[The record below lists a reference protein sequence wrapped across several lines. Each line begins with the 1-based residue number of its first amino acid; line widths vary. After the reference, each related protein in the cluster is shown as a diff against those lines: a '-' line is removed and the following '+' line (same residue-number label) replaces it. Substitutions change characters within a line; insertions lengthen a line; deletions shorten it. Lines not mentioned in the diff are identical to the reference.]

1 CDGAGRGAAAGAVGE
16 DGARQRARARKG
28 LVAPSMRAYNLLLRF
43 YPKSFRY
50 EYGDEMRAVFARRLR
65 DAGGPVSAAA
75 LWLGTIP
82 EVLGN
87 AFLVNLDLLDQDL
100 RYTLRMLRRAPGFA
114 VTAVVIVA
122 LGIGATTAAFSVA
135 DYVLLRPLPFP
146 EPDRLIR
153 LFQRTPDYGRLELSP
168 ANYRDWKAA
177 STVFER
183 LGMYTLLSSN
193 MLGADEP
200 MRVDG
205 AAVSA
210 DLLPTLGVQPLIG
223 RTFVGEDDRP
233 EAGGTTILSYRL
245 WQTRFGGDPGV

>member
-1 CDGAGRGAAAGAVGE
+1 WEQASGLSRAGVWMASAV
-16 DGARQRARARKG
+16 DVIVNALAVHLDIARQDLSYIGRT
-28 LVAPSMRAYNLLLRF
+28 
-43 YPKSFRY
+43 FR
-50 EYGDEMRAVFARRLR
+50 RSPAFA
-65 DAGGPVSAAA
+65 A
-75 LWLGTIP
+75 
-82 EVLGN
+82 
-87 AFLVNLDLLDQDL
+87 
-100 RYTLRMLRRAPGFA
+100 
-114 VTAVVIVA
+114 TAILIVA

-210 DLLPTLGVQPLIG
+210 DLLPTLGVQP
-223 RTFVGEDDRP
+223 
-233 EAGGTTILSYRL
+233 
-245 WQTRFGGDPGV
+245 

>member
-1 CDGAGRGAAAGAVGE
+1 
-16 DGARQRARARKG
+16 
-28 LVAPSMRAYNLLLRF
+28 MRAYNLLLRF

-50 EYGDEMRAVFARRLR
+50 EYGDEMRAVFARRRR
-65 DAGGPVSAAA
+65 DAAGPLSSMA

-87 AFLVNLDLLDQDL
+87 AFLVQLDLLDQDL
-100 RYTLRMLRRAPGFA
+100 RYTLRIFWRAPGFP
-114 VTAVVIVA
+114 VTAVLIVA

-135 DYVLLRPLPFP
+135 DFVLIRPLPFP
-146 EPDRLIR
+146 GPERLVR
-153 LFQRTPDYGRLELSP
+153 VWQRTPDYSRFELSP
-168 ANYRDWKAA
+168 ANFRDWKAA

-183 LGMYTLLSSN
+183 LGMYHLISAN

-223 RTFVGEDDRP
+223 RTFVDQDDRP
-233 EAGGTTILSYRL
+233 EAGGTAILSYRL
-245 WQTRFGGDPGV
+245 WRTRFGGDQGVIGRQLSLDGTSYTVIGVMPREFRFPMPDTQL